1 MANLWQA
8 FLVNPKRTS
17 GGFLDSVLSG
27 HQISDDSLNVIPLL
41 LLQRLNRMSC
51 GTREKSELPITWF
64 VAAIADLSS

>member
-8 FLVNPKRTS
+8 FLVNPKRTA

-41 LLQRLNRMSC
+41 RLQRLNRVSC
-51 GTREKSELPITWF
+51 GTREKLELPIT
-64 VAAIADLSS
+64 